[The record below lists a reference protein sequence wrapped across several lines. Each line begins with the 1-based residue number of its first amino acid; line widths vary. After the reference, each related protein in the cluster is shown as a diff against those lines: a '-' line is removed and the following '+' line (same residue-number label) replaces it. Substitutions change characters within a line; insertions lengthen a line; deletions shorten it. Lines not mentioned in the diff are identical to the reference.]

1 MAEQRRKLRLG
12 ELMVQQGLI
21 SQDQLRIALIEQEQ
35 NDLPLG
41 RQLVRLGFVTE
52 AMVRDIVAHTIG
64 QESIDLFSVV
74 ADLDALKMVPQDFSR
89 RYHLLPVAYDDVT
102 KTMVVAMADMFN
114 VVALDQL
121 RAMLGGQIQLKPV
134 LAAEAQLEEYIDQFY
149 GYELSVDGILRE
161 IETGEID
168 YQSLSAGGDEYT
180 QPVVRLVGALLM
192 DAVKRGASDIHFEPE
207 FAFLR
212 IRYRI
217 DGVLQQIRSLH
228 KSYWGGVAVRL
239 KVVSGLDIAETRAP
253 QDGRLNMNLCGRP
266 IDFRVSTHPTI
277 HGENIVLRVLDR
289 EKSIIPMERMGL
301 RPNTLDELRL
311 MMTRPEGIVIVTGP
325 TGSGKTTTLYSL
337 LSHRNTEAVNIMT
350 LEDPVEYPVNMMRQ
364 TSVAEVNK
372 VDFANGIRSIM
383 RQDPDIILVGEI
395 RDADTATMAFR
406 AAMTGHQ
413 VFSTLHTNSALGAF
427 PRLTDIGILPDIMA
441 GNIIGV
447 VAQRLVRVLCPHCKE
462 SHKPDDLER
471 KILRLKPSYKPQ
483 IYKAKG
489 CKHCNQNGYRGRM
502 AIIELLRIDSD
513 MDSLI
518 SRKAHLDE
526 LQKLALDKGFITLA
540 EDGVRRILE
549 GYTSVAEV
557 MRVIDLTS
565 RMNANS
571 IRDINFLNPSITNA
585 SVKKISR
592 SATSKT
598 STL

>member
-1 MAEQRRKLRLG
+1 MTEQRRKLRLG
-12 ELMVQQGLI
+12 DLMVQQGLI
-21 SQDQLRIALIEQEQ
+21 SQDQLRIALIEQET
-35 NDLPLG
+35 NNIPLG
-41 RQLVRLGFVTE
+41 RQLVRLGFVSET
-52 AMVRDIVAHTIG
+52 MVRDLVAHTIG
-64 QESIDLFSVV
+64 QESIDLTNVV
-74 ADLDALKMVPQDFSR
+74 ADVDALSMVPEDFSR
-89 RYHLLPVAYDDVT
+89 RYHLLPVAYEEAT

-134 LAAEAQLEEYIDQFY
+134 LAGEAQLEEHIDQFY

-168 YQSLSAGGDEYT
+168 YQSLATDGDEYT

-207 FAFLR
+207 YAFLR

-228 KSYWGGVAVRL
+228 KTYWPGIAVRL
-239 KVVSGLDIAETRAP
+239 KVISGMDIAETRAP

-277 HGENIVLRVLDR
+277 NGENIVLRVLDR
-289 EKSIIPMERMGL
+289 EKSIIPLERMGL
-301 RPNTLDELRL
+301 RTSTLDQIKL
-311 MMTRPEGIVIVTGP
+311 MMTRPEGILVVTGP
-325 TGSGKTTTLYSL
+325 TGSGKTTTLYSM
-337 LSHRNTEAVNIMT
+337 LSHKNTEDVNIMT
-350 LEDPVEYPVNMMRQ
+350 LEDPVEYPVTLMRQ

-413 VFSTLHTNSALGAF
+413 VFTTLHTNSALGAF
-427 PRLTDIGILPDIMA
+427 PRLTDIGISPDIMA

-462 SHKPDDLER
+462 SVKPSDDER
-471 KILRLKPSYKPQ
+471 KILGVKRNEAIQ
-483 IYKAKG
+483 IFKHKG
-489 CKHCNQNGYRGRM
+489 CKRCNQTGYRGRM
-502 AIIELLRIDSD
+502 AILELLRIDGD
-513 MDSLI
+513 MDALI
-518 SRKAHLDE
+518 ARRAHLDE
-526 LQKLALDKGFITLA
+526 LKKLALEKGFNTLA
-540 EDGVRRILE
+540 DDGVRRILE
-549 GYTSVAEV
+549 GYTSIEEV
-557 MRVIDLTS
+557 MRVIDLTG
-565 RMNANS
+565 RMYS
-571 IRDINFLNPSITNA
+571 
-585 SVKKISR
+585 
-592 SATSKT
+592 
-598 STL
+598 

>member
-1 MAEQRRKLRLG
+1 MAEQRRKLRMG

-21 SQDQLRIALIEQEQ
+21 SNDQLRIALIEQEH

-41 RQLVRLGFVTE
+41 RLLVRLGFVTE
-52 AMVRDIVAHTIG
+52 AMVRDTLASTIG
-64 QESIDLFSVV
+64 TESIDLSTVV
-74 ADLDALKMVPQDFSR
+74 ADIEALQMVSQDFSR
-89 RYHLLPVAYDDVT
+89 RYHLLPVAYEET
-102 KTMVVAMADMFN
+102 TSTMVVAMADLFN
-114 VVALDQL
+114 VVAVDQL
-121 RAMLGGQIQLKPV
+121 RAMLGGKIQIKPV
-134 LAAEAQLEEYIDQFY
+134 LAAEAQLEEFIDQFY

-168 YQSLSAGGDEYT
+168 YQSLSAAGNEYT
-180 QPVVRLVGALLM
+180 QPVVRLVGSLLM

-207 FAFLR
+207 HAFLR

-301 RPNTLDELRL
+301 REDTLKELRL
-311 MMTRPEGIVIVTGP
+311 MMTRPEGILIVTGP

-337 LSHRNTEAVNIMT
+337 LSSQNTTEVNIMT
-350 LEDPVEYPVNMMRQ
+350 LEDPVEYPVTMMRQ

-395 RDADTATMAFR
+395 RDEDTATMAFR

-413 VFSTLHTNSALGAF
+413 VFSTLHTNSALGVF

-462 SHKPDDLER
+462 AYTPEEFER
-471 KILRLKPSYKPQ
+471 KILRLKPNDKPQ
-483 IYKAKG
+483 IFKAKG
-489 CKHCNQNGYRGRM
+489 CEHCNLNGYRGRM

-513 MDSLI
+513 MDALI
-518 SRKAHLDE
+518 SRRAHVDE
-526 LQKLALDKGFITLA
+526 LQKMAFDKGFITLA
-540 EDGVRRILE
+540 ADGVRRILE
-549 GYTSVAEV
+549 GHTSVAEV

-565 RMNANS
+565 R
-571 IRDINFLNPSITNA
+571 
-585 SVKKISR
+585 IS
-592 SATSKT
+592 T
-598 STL
+598 

>member
-1 MAEQRRKLRLG
+1 MVAQGRKLRLG

-52 AMVRDIVAHTIG
+52 AMVRDTVAHTIG
-64 QESIDLFSVV
+64 QESIDLSTVV
-74 ADLDALKMVPQDFSR
+74 ADIEALQMVPQDFSR
-89 RYHLLPVAYDDVT
+89 RYHLLPVAYEAAS

-134 LAAEAQLEEYIDQFY
+134 LAAEAQLEEFIDQFY

-168 YQSLSAGGDEYT
+168 YQSLTADGDEYT

-207 FAFLR
+207 HSFLR

-301 RPNTLDELRL
+301 RPSTLDELRL
-311 MMTRPEGIVIVTGP
+311 MMTRPEGILIVTGP

-337 LSHRNTEAVNIMT
+337 LSHQNTEAVNIMT
-350 LEDPVEYPVNMMRQ
+350 LEDPVEYPVTMMRQ

-395 RDADTATMAFR
+395 RDTDTATMAFR

-427 PRLTDIGILPDIMA
+427 PRLADIGILPDIMA

-462 SHKPDDLER
+462 AHTPDELER
-471 KILRLKPSYKPQ
+471 KVLKLKPSDKPKIYKP
-483 IYKAKG
+483 KG
-489 CKHCNQNGYRGRM
+489 CKQCNQNGYRGRM

-513 MDSLI
+513 FDSLI
-518 SRKAHLDE
+518 SRRAHLDE
-526 LQKLALDKGFITLA
+526 LQKMALDKGFITLA

-565 RMNANS
+565 R
-571 IRDINFLNPSITNA
+571 LNVS
-585 SVKKISR
+585 KIV
-592 SATSKT
+592 A
-598 STL
+598 

>member
-12 ELMVQQGLI
+12 ELMIQQGLI

-35 NDLPLG
+35 NNIPLG
-41 RQLVRLGFVTE
+41 RQLVRLGFVSE
-52 AMVRDIVAHTIG
+52 NMVRDLVAHTIG
-64 QESIDLFSVV
+64 QESIDLTTVV
-74 ADLDALKMVPQDFSR
+74 ADVDAMSMVPEDFAR
-89 RYHLLPVAYDDVT
+89 RYHLLPVAFEDAT
-102 KTMVVAMADMFN
+102 KTMIVAMADMFN

-168 YQSLSAGGDEYT
+168 YQSLTAEGDEYT

-217 DGVLQQIRSLH
+217 DGVLQQVRSLH
-228 KSYWGGVAVRL
+228 KSYWPGVAVRL
-239 KVVSGLDIAETRAP
+239 KVISGMDIAETRAP

-266 IDFRVSTHPTI
+266 IDFRVSSHPTI
-277 HGENIVLRVLDR
+277 HGENLVLRVLDR
-289 EKSIIPMERMGL
+289 ERSIIPLERMGL
-301 RPNTLDELRL
+301 RSSTLEQLKM
-311 MMTRPEGIVIVTGP
+311 MMTRPEGILVVTGP

-337 LSHRNTEAVNIMT
+337 LSHKNTESVNIMT
-350 LEDPVEYPVNMMRQ
+350 LEDPVEYPVTQMRQ

-383 RQDPDIILVGEI
+383 RQDPDIILVGEV

-413 VFSTLHTNSALGAF
+413 VFTTLHTNSALGAF
-427 PRLTDIGILPDIMA
+427 PRLSDIGISPDIMA

-462 SHKPDDLER
+462 PVKPTDEQR
-471 KILRLKPSYKPQ
+471 KILGVKRNEAIQ
-483 IYKAKG
+483 IFKHKG
-489 CKHCNQNGYRGRM
+489 CKRCNQTGYRGRM
-502 AIIELLRIDSD
+502 AIMELLRIDSD

-518 SRKAHLDE
+518 ARRAHFDE
-526 LQKLALDKGFITLA
+526 LRNMALEKGFTTLA
-540 EDGVRRILE
+540 DDGVRRILE
-549 GYTSVAEV
+549 GYTSIDEA

-565 RMNANS
+565 R
-571 IRDINFLNPSITNA
+571 ILN
-585 SVKKISR
+585 
-592 SATSKT
+592 
-598 STL
+598 

>member
-1 MAEQRRKLRLG
+1 MDNMTEQRRKLRLG
-12 ELMVQQGLI
+12 DLMVQQGLI
-21 SQDQLRIALIEQEQ
+21 SQDQLRIALIEQET
-35 NDLPLG
+35 NNIPLG
-41 RQLVRLGFVTE
+41 RQLVRLGFVSET
-52 AMVRDIVAHTIG
+52 MVRDLVAHTIG
-64 QESIDLFSVV
+64 QESVDLTTVV
-74 ADLDALKMVPQDFSR
+74 ADVDALNMVPEDFSR
-89 RYHLLPVAYDDVT
+89 RYHLLPVAYEEAT

-134 LAAEAQLEEYIDQFY
+134 LAAEAQLEEHIDQFY

-168 YQSLSAGGDEYT
+168 YQSLATDGDEYT

-207 FAFLR
+207 YAFLR

-228 KSYWGGVAVRL
+228 KSYWPGIAVRL
-239 KVVSGLDIAETRAP
+239 KVVSGMDIAETRSP

-277 HGENIVLRVLDR
+277 NGENIVLRVLDR
-289 EKSIIPMERMGL
+289 EKSIIPLERMGL
-301 RPNTLDELRL
+301 RTSTLDQLRL
-311 MMTRPEGIVIVTGP
+311 MMTRPEGILVVTGP

-337 LSHRNTEAVNIMT
+337 LSHQNTEDVNIMT
-350 LEDPVEYPVNMMRQ
+350 LEDPVEYPVSLMRQ

-395 RDADTATMAFR
+395 RDEDTATMAFR

-413 VFSTLHTNSALGAF
+413 VFTTLHTNSALGAF
-427 PRLTDIGILPDIMA
+427 PRLTDIGISPDIMA

-462 SHKPDDLER
+462 PHKPSDEER
-471 KILRLKPSYKPQ
+471 KILGVKRNEAIQVFKH
-483 IYKAKG
+483 KG
-489 CKHCNQNGYRGRM
+489 CKRCNQTGYRGRM
-502 AIIELLRIDSD
+502 AILELLRIDAD
-513 MDSLI
+513 MDALI
-518 SRKAHLDE
+518 ARRAHLDE
-526 LQKLALDKGFITLA
+526 LKKLAIDKGFSTLA
-540 EDGVRRILE
+540 DDGVRRILE
-549 GYTSVAEV
+549 GYTSIEEV
-557 MRVIDLTS
+557 MRVIDLTA
-565 RMNANS
+565 R
-571 IRDINFLNPSITNA
+571 
-585 SVKKISR
+585 VYQ
-592 SATSKT
+592 
-598 STL
+598 